1 MDLRNLNYFQVLA
14 EELHFGRA
22 AERLNIS
29 QPPLSR
35 MIKQLEDEFG
45 VLLFERT
52 KRKVLL
58 TSAGEELLI
67 QTKQMIS
74 QMALIKKRLKIVGKG
89 ESGNLLIGYVGA
101 TMHTNLPNLLS
112 SFYDNFPEINM
123 SFEEQPNINLI
134 QSLNNGT
141 MDVAF
146 VRTWLNPKN
155 LEEKIISTESLI
167 AVLPVKH
174 NLSNQK
180 VIKIKDLD
188 NENFISFAR
197 DCGPTIFDNFL
208 ELCSTSGFAPKISH
222 QATQLNSILRLVE
235 CGFGISLLP
244 MSISENNNSKLKFI
258 QLDKQIENI
267 PLIMLYRKENS
278 NPSLVHLLHSL
289 SNQI

>member
-35 MIKQLEDEFG
+35 MIKQLEDDFG

-58 TSAGEELLI
+58 TAAGAELLV

-74 QMALIKKRLKIVGKG
+74 QMASIKKRLKIVGKG
-89 ESGNLLIGYVGA
+89 KSGNLRIGYVGA
-101 TMHTNLPNLLS
+101 TMHSNLPYLLNC
-112 SFYDNFPEINM
+112 FYKIYPEIDLN
-123 SFEEQPNINLI
+123 FEEQPNINLV

-155 LEEKIISTESLI
+155 LEEKIILI
-167 AVLPVKH
+167 EPLVAVLPTKH
-174 NLSNQK
+174 HLSNK
-180 VIKIKDLD
+180 KNITIKDLE
-188 NENFISFAR
+188 NEKFISFVRECA
-197 DCGPTIFDNFL
+197 PTIFDNFL
-208 ELCSTSGFAPKISH
+208 ELCSTSGFVPKIFH

-244 MSISENNNSKLKFI
+244 ASIADNNNLSLKFVPFEREI
-258 QLDKQIENI
+258 KNI
-267 PLIMLYRKENS
+267 PLIMLYRKENA
-278 NPSLVHLLHSL
+278 NPSLIHLLNSL
-289 SNQI
+289 SN

>member
-35 MIKQLEDEFG
+35 MIKQLEDDFG

-58 TSAGEELLI
+58 TSAGEELLV

-74 QMALIKKRLKIVGKG
+74 QMASIKKRLKIVGKG
-89 ESGNLLIGYVGA
+89 ESGNLRIGYVGA
-101 TMHTNLPNLLS
+101 TMHGNLPNLLNK
-112 SFYDNFPEINM
+112 FYENYPEIDLN
-123 SFEEQPNINLI
+123 FEEQPNINLM
-134 QSLNNGT
+134 QSINNGT

-155 LEEKIISTESLI
+155 LEEKIILTESLV
-167 AVLPVKH
+167 AVLPIKH
-174 NLSNQK
+174 NLSNHK
-180 VIKIKDLD
+180 IIKIKDLE

-197 DCGPTIFDNFL
+197 NCGPTIFDSFL
-208 ELCSTSGFAPKISH
+208 ELCSTSGFVPKIFH

-244 MSISENNNSKLKFI
+244 ASIAQNNNLDLKFI
-258 QLDKQIENI
+258 ELERKIENI
-267 PLIMLYRKENS
+267 PLIMLYRKENA
-278 NPSLVHLLHSL
+278 NPSLMHLLNSL
-289 SNQI
+289 VD